1 MDKKT
6 NYTINDIARMA
17 NVSRGTVDRV
27 IHERGTVSKH
37 AHEKVK
43 IVLDKID
50 YKPNLIAQSLKKGE
64 LSKIAALIPD
74 HQYDVFWK
82 RPLDGIEKVK
92 QDFASLAVNIQTF
105 LFNPYN
111 PQSFRENAINILEN
125 QFEGILVAPVFYR
138 ESLDLFKKCD
148 EQNLPYVTFN
158 TFLED
163 ANAVSHVGQDLKQSG
178 RVAAELMNK
187 IIHTDGKILIIHVDE
202 DLADSIHMQKK
213 EMGFSHY
220 FQAQNTQNFETLI
233 LRTNPSENIETILV
247 DLLRSD
253 SKIQGIYV
261 TTSKV
266 FLVAGILQKHKIK
279 KYLIGYDLI
288 EENLKFLESG
298 IIDFLIFQN
307 PEYQAN
313 LGISYLIDLL
323 VFKKSIPKKKL
334 LPIEIVMKE
343 NYKNYIQ

>member
-1 MDKKT
+1 MGKNT
-6 NYTINDIARMA
+6 NYTINDIAKMA

-27 IHERGTVSKH
+27 IHGRGTVSKR
-37 AHEKVK
+37 AYEKVK

-92 QDFASLAVNIQTF
+92 QDYASLGVTIENF

-111 PQSFRENAINILEN
+111 PQSFRENAIKILEK
-125 QFEGILVAPVFYR
+125 QFEGILVVPFFYK
-138 ESLDLFKKCD
+138 ESLDFFKKCD
-148 EQNLPYVTFN
+148 EQSIPYITFN

-187 IIHTDGKILIIHVDE
+187 IAHTNGKLLIIHIDE

-220 FQAQNTQNFETLI
+220 NGQNPQNFELQV
-233 LRTNPSENIETILV
+233 LRTSPSENIETILV
-247 DLLRSD
+247 DLLQFD
-253 SKIQGIYV
+253 PEIKGIYV

-266 FLVAGILQKHKIK
+266 FLVANILQKYQIK

-288 EENLKFLESG
+288 EENLSFLKSG

-323 VFKKSIPKKKL
+323 VFKKEIPKKKL
-334 LPIEIVMKE
+334 LPIEIAMKE